1 MIRSYTVDELQMM
14 SGFTRRTISDYV
26 SKGLLAGPSHRGRGA
41 RYSQA
46 DADALRVVPKIRTL
60 MKKEFP
66 TVDSVA
72 SFLRVISQQELRDL
86 ACQPSEKE
94 LDLEVRRIRVR
105 VSMATVL
112 PSLAPERL
120 TQVVDS
126 LSPQQICG
134 IDKGQYQLGAILD
147 LSELFRESS
156 GEVETT
162 QRYSLAAQTPSV
174 YAKSGQQLGAAKSD
188 RGYDNDSLESDR
200 GYEDVSLRESPFQ
213 DTAGPVD
220 RRKLQSRLRLVK
232 PSQSVEQPDSEQ
244 QTKLLRDEGRDLLI
258 DMRLGDIADRLKR
271 LEKLL
276 QES

>member
-1 MIRSYTVDELQMM
+1 MM

-46 DADALRVVPKIRTL
+46 DADALRVVPRIRTL

-66 TVDSVA
+66 TVDSVV
-72 SFLRVISQQELRDL
+72 SFLRVISNEELRDL
-86 ACQPSEKE
+86 ACQRSEKE

-105 VSMATVL
+105 VSLATVMT
-112 PSLAPERL
+112 SLAPERL

-162 QRYSLAAQTPSV
+162 QRYSLAEQTL

-200 GYEDVSLRESPFQ
+200 GYDDVSLRESPFQ

-276 QES
+276 GSI